1 MRVVVSCSGKFH
13 AFALVEQL
21 EKNGIDVMF
30 FTSYSSLVNPFVKI
44 FAKRI
49 DKEEISPKSI
59 QTNVLIAFAL
69 KIFRK
74 RPQIANNLF
83 DFWVSRSIRKLD
95 ADIFIGWSGM
105 SLDSIKVAKRKG
117 WKTILER
124 GSSHIEFQNDVLKE
138 EYLKRGM
145 VFSIDQKTI
154 SKEIKEYSIVDTIT
168 IPSSFVG
175 RTFLEKGVPK
185 EKLFM
190 NHFGASHFFS
200 PREEQIIDQF
210 IVLYMGTFS
219 IRKGAYYLT
228 EAIEKLKNEE
238 IEFWFIGNVD
248 FDVQD
253 LKVRLMKYENVKFFG
268 HVNHYELSGY
278 IEKCSVAVHPSLEEG
293 QSMVIN
299 QIMKVGV
306 PFIATPNSG
315 AEELIAHNENGIIIP
330 AKSSEAISNSILS
343 LKNSNLKLLNLTRK
357 VRQMPISHNSWEAYG
372 KRYIEFMFNI

>member
-21 EKNGIDVMF
+21 EKNGNDVVF
-30 FTSYSSLVNPFVKI
+30 FTSYSSIVNPFVKI

-49 DKEEISPKSI
+49 DKEDIKPNTI
-59 QTNVLIAFAL
+59 QTNVLISLAL

-83 DFWVSRSIRKLD
+83 DFWVSRRIRKLD

-105 SLDSIKVAKRKG
+105 SLYSIHLANRKG

-124 GSSHIEFQNDVLKE
+124 GSTHIEFQNEVLKE

-145 VFSIDQKTI
+145 VFSIDQQTI
-154 SKEIKEYSIVDTIT
+154 NKEIKEYSIADTIT
-168 IPSSFVG
+168 IPSSFVE

-185 EKLFM
+185 EKLFI

-210 IVLYMGTFS
+210 RVLYLGTFS

-253 LKVRLMKYENVKFFG
+253 LKDDLMKYENVKFFG

-278 IEKCSVAVHPSLEEG
+278 IEKCSVAIHPSLEEG

-299 QIMKVGV
+299 QVMKVGV

-315 AEELIAHNENGIIIP
+315 AEELITHNENGIIIP
-330 AKSSEAISNSILS
+330 AKSGEAISNSILS
-343 LKNSNLKLLNLTRK
+343 LKNSNLKLMNLTKK
-357 VRQMPISHNSWEAYG
+357 VRQMQISDNSWEAYG